1 MCPGFDN
8 KISKQIYMVIKR
20 TEINM
25 VSQKKHTQKNKNNQ
39 EQICRE
45 WERDYTKSKGEK
57 N

>member
-25 VSQKKHTQKNKNNQ
+25 VSQKKHTQKNKNKQ
-39 EQICRE
+39 EQICR
-45 WERDYTKSKGEK
+45 K
-57 N
+57 